1 MTPRAPS
8 HHHEFSR
15 EFWYRLS
22 RTGSLRLAR
31 GFPRDAT
38 VSGGVLMTTR
48 VIAALVLLLPAA
60 GARVPQEAP
69 GGAPRP
75 AQDEMTLRALRSNPE
90 VLRAEAQV
98 REAEA
103 ALWDVRLRV
112 IRDLAVARA
121 EMDRLSAAV
130 RKTESDIERMRQL
143 VNTGQAPQE
152 AVIEAE
158 AALAEARARR
168 AQTES
173 QLRYLLGEGAE
184 ALPPPGN
191 APSGLPGAA
200 GPTAPAEPP
209 RQRDEASDEG
219 RPGVPESYRE
229 LLEKKVSV
237 NTRLTLKAAVG
248 WLEDQARPL
257 NVQSVLAEPD
267 PETDPAIRGRRHLF
281 SESFD
286 FEGVPLRS
294 VLEAFADAF
303 DVCFLFRD
311 YGIVVTTRDRARA
324 IRAAAIPEETP
335 YRP

>member
-1 MTPRAPS
+1 
-8 HHHEFSR
+8 
-15 EFWYRLS
+15 
-22 RTGSLRLAR
+22 
-31 GFPRDAT
+31 
-38 VSGGVLMTTR
+38 MTTR
-48 VIAALVLLLPAA
+48 VIAVLALLLPAA
-60 GARVPQEAP
+60 GVPEEAP
-69 GGAPRP
+69 GGAPPP

-103 ALWDVRLRV
+103 ALREVRLRV
-112 IRDLAVARA
+112 IRDLAVTRA
-121 EMDRLSAAV
+121 ERDRLSAAV
-130 RKTESDIERMRQL
+130 RKTEADIERMRQL

-184 ALPPPGN
+184 ALPPPGSG
-191 APSGLPGAA
+191 APVPPVLPGAA

-209 RQRDEASDEG
+209 RQRDEAPAEG
-219 RPGVPESYRE
+219 RPEIPESYRE

-286 FEGVPLRS
+286 FESVPLRS

-324 IRAAAIPEETP
+324 IRAAAIPGETP

>member
-1 MTPRAPS
+1 
-8 HHHEFSR
+8 
-15 EFWYRLS
+15 
-22 RTGSLRLAR
+22 
-31 GFPRDAT
+31 
-38 VSGGVLMTTR
+38 MTTR
-48 VIAALVLLLPAA
+48 VIAVLVLLLPAA
-60 GARVPQEAP
+60 GARVPEESG
-69 GGAPRP
+69 GGAPPP

-103 ALWDVRLRV
+103 ALREVRLRV

-121 EMDRLSAAV
+121 ERDRLSAAV
-130 RKTESDIERMRQL
+130 RKTESDVERMRQL

-184 ALPPPGN
+184 ALPPSGN
-191 APSGLPGAA
+191 APSVPPGAA
-200 GPTAPAEPP
+200 PAAPAEQP
-209 RQRDEASDEG
+209 RQRDEAADEG
-219 RPGVPESYRE
+219 RPGMPDSYRE
-229 LLEKKVSV
+229 LLQKKVSLS
-237 NTRLTLKAAVG
+237 TRLTLKAAVG

-267 PETDPAIRGRRHLF
+267 PETDPALRGRRHLF

-286 FEGVPLRS
+286 FEGVPLGS
-294 VLEAFADAF
+294 VLEAFSDAF

-311 YGIVVTTRDRARA
+311 YGILVTTRDRARA
-324 IRAAAIPEETP
+324 IRAAAIPGETP